1 MVNRVIRSMKI
12 SRSHFFFV
20 ETVHDTNSVKTVKTM
35 TFSRQTNWD
44 EPLDAQI
51 LTNTWIFFTKAI
63 TEKMLM
69 ELLF

>member
-12 SRSHFFFV
+12 SRTHFFFV

-44 EPLDAQI
+44 EPIDAQI
-51 LTNTWIFFTKAI
+51 LTNTWIFLQKP
-63 TEKMLM
+63 
-69 ELLF
+69 LLKRC